1 MRAHYVDE
9 TLFVHGIFWP
19 DHFSHW
25 LYNTMLPLYSTM
37 KRYGGTKDSWTLK
50 VNSYYRDHNTK
61 NQGKWEMRHI
71 FQTGFE
77 LVLIEDELATE
88 FQTLPPSDAPICF
101 RQAVIGLG
109 SQCALG
115 YCEKNIPSDV
125 YHSFRDVIAD
135 YYWKTPDTWQRHIRT
150 TQDLLDAAEKSRL
163 KSEGGESVKAA
174 AEAEAGSQNST
185 LSCLDK
191 ARYYNFEPSSGV
203 DPLKP
208 LKESTN
214 RVGYKLPDTVDP
226 EVVNGRR
233 RLVVAMIQREGS
245 SRRVINDQEL
255 VDSLAAAGFRVKWIS
270 FDNGCGLAETAYLL
284 RDVHVLATPHGNAI
298 GTSVFMPTTNPV
310 PTLIS
315 LDASRYSESWF
326 INTVSAIGQRFL
338 QSVCGPHGYV
348 DAATKSRCPYY
359 KDTDLA
365 NFVLS
370 IWGTRIVLGL
380 SDELAL
386 SYKEMVA
393 KGELDEQAVQKF
405 RDYVK
410 RTPSAQRLAEAEL
423 DILIGPEY
431 PKALI
436 E

>member
-1 MRAHYVDE
+1 
-9 TLFVHGIFWP
+9 
-19 DHFSHW
+19 
-25 LYNTMLPLYSTM
+25 
-37 KRYGGTKDSWTLK
+37 
-50 VNSYYRDHNTK
+50 
-61 NQGKWEMRHI
+61 
-71 FQTGFE
+71 
-77 LVLIEDELATE
+77 
-88 FQTLPPSDAPICF
+88 
-101 RQAVIGLG
+101 
-109 SQCALG
+109 
-115 YCEKNIPSDV
+115 
-125 YHSFRDVIAD
+125 
-135 YYWKTPDTWQRHIRT
+135 
-150 TQDLLDAAEKSRL
+150 
-163 KSEGGESVKAA
+163 
-174 AEAEAGSQNST
+174 
-185 LSCLDK
+185 
-191 ARYYNFEPSSGV
+191 
-203 DPLKP
+203 
-208 LKESTN
+208 
-214 RVGYKLPDTVDP
+214 
-226 EVVNGRR
+226 
-233 RLVVAMIQREGS
+233 MIQREGS

-310 PTLIS
+310 PTLIT

-380 SDELAL
+380 SDELAR

-436 E
+436 EKYDDDITTFFLEVFWRDVPRYADAPRIVALVQELQKDQEREQAAAATAAVQGRRKPELKFQQYLNYLRESRACGVKYCKQILQRNVVSASRAIGIHSIDDLAQWGLPAVDEAMFKGLDGGTNWIPESLVPRT